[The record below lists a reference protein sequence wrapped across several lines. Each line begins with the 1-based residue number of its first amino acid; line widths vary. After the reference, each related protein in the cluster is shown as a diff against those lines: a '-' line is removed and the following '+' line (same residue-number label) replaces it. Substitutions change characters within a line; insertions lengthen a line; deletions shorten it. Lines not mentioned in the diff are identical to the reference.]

1 MSTNRV
7 THALLLLVAV
17 LLAGGSLAPAAVAD
31 DSKLHATWGPP
42 KPPPAEW
49 EKGGQAA
56 GVDKAGNWCVLGE
69 AAGCDFTSADKPNS
83 IAPCDANGMASDTCS
98 KEDQQRFEQRALET
112 WRKKADHNAENFPK
126 LDAYVSKCVD
136 KGKPFKFCWEQGLQK
151 YPSPSTTPVDWFK
164 EKVAELAADAF
175 GKLASYIGRGVVW
188 FLQNFAKEF
197 AAMSTIN
204 LAQTGIGKVL
214 SLTTALSAVIACFVL
229 LLQFGKAAVSMQG
242 APLAT
247 GAVGLLKYGAILSV
261 YITGTQTAL
270 YWSDQ
275 LSLSLITL
283 SFDSGGAD
291 PAGVLEQRLGTLF
304 AGLVGTGTT
313 AAVGGAL
320 VTGSGVAANAVAFV
334 VIVGVLAVIAICALW
349 LEMLMRQAGIMILVA
364 TMPISLAGQLSD
376 PTSSWW
382 PRSRDALIALILTK
396 PVITMC
402 FALGFTTMTDAE
414 GVRNVIVGLVI
425 FLVAGFA
432 WPTLAAYMTFTTN
445 GGGKSLASGAIESIG
460 SSLSSLHGAQ
470 RRSPSGPGAVGGGP
484 DYSRALEGD
493 GATSAPSTGGPA
505 GSGGFWSNDSLT
517 SRLKGSTGGSFGSK
531 VAGPLALGLQLASA
545 GKSVLEGSMANMAAN
560 AGLGPSE
567 RVGAHVVPPRG
578 HSPMPSSA
586 QGGGGTAG
594 EERSGGPAPLDIPPP
609 APPSD
614 PPPPAP
620 SAPPSELSAPAPS
633 SGPPPAA
640 PERGPEGARPMPV
653 PLPPPTIP
661 RRPD

>member
-1 MSTNRV
+1 MSTKRMV
-7 THALLLLVAV
+7 RGLLLLVAV
-17 LLAGGSLAPAAVAD
+17 LLAGGTLAPSAVAD

-42 KPPPAEW
+42 KPPPPEW
-49 EKGGQAA
+49 GKGGQAA
-56 GVDKAGNWCVLGE
+56 GVDQAGNWCILGE
-69 AAGCDFTSADKPNS
+69 ADGCEFTNANKPNV
-83 IAPCDANGMASDTCS
+83 IAPCDANGQASDTCS
-98 KEDQQRFEQRALET
+98 KEDQQAFEQRALED
-112 WRKKADHNAENFPK
+112 WRKKADHNAKNFPD
-126 LDAYVSKCVD
+126 LDAYISKCVD

-151 YPSPSTTPVDWFK
+151 YPEPGSTPVDWFK

-188 FLQNFAKEF
+188 FLQTFAREF

-214 SLTTALSAVIACFVL
+214 SITTALSAVTAIFVL
-229 LLQFGKAAVSMQG
+229 MIQLGKAAVSMQG
-242 APLAT
+242 GPLAT
-247 GAVGLLKYGAILSV
+247 GAMGLLKYGAILSV
-261 YITGTQTAL
+261 YVTGTQTAL

-283 SFDSGGAD
+283 SFNSGGAD
-291 PAGVLEQRLGTLF
+291 PAGVLEQRLGTMF
-304 AGLVGTGTT
+304 AGLVGTGST

-364 TMPISLAGQLSD
+364 TMPISLSGQLAD

-402 FALGFTTMTDAE
+402 FAIGFTTMTDAE

-425 FLVAGFA
+425 FLTAGFA
-432 WPTLAAYMTFTTN
+432 WPVVATYMTFTTN
-445 GGGKSLASGAIESIG
+445 GAGKSLASGAVESIG
-460 SSLSSLHGAQ
+460 SSLSSLHGSQ
-470 RRSPSGPGAVGGGP
+470 LRTPSGPGAAGGGAA
-484 DYSRALEGD
+484 YSRALEGD
-493 GATSAPSTGGPA
+493 GATSAPSADGPA
-505 GSGGFWSNDSLT
+505 GGGGFWSNDSLT

-545 GKSVLEGSMANMAAN
+545 GKSVLEGGMANTAAH

-567 RVGAHVVPPRG
+567 RTGAHVIPPRG
-578 HSPMPSSA
+578 HSPAAPPA
-586 QGGGGTAG
+586 QGDGGSKGTEQPSG
-594 EERSGGPAPLDIPPP
+594 EPP
-609 APPSD
+609 ALTIPTPS
-614 PPPPAP
+614 
-620 SAPPSELSAPAPS
+620 PS
-633 SGPPPAA
+633 SGPLPTVAERAPEGGPPLPATPGAA
-640 PERGPEGARPMPV
+640 PTLPRPPKEG
-653 PLPPPTIP
+653 
-661 RRPD
+661 